1 MPRAQNLFE
10 HAARLYRRRWRA
22 NLAAGMAIFTGVRA
36 AGRPQRIR
44 LGEILVSQKAVSQ
57 EQLKLALE
65 EQKRSG
71 RRLGRVLIDLGFVA
85 EERVAQA
92 LARQL
97 NLGFVN
103 LKHFNFNR
111 AVVLKLPEAAAR
123 RFRALALE
131 DRGASMRVGMADPTD
146 LFAFDELTRL
156 LKKDVEAAVVAEG
169 EVLQALDQV
178 YRRTEEITGHAKDL
192 EQDLGGN
199 LVDFGALGAGLG
211 AEDAPVVKL
220 LQSLF
225 EDATQVGASDIHIE
239 PQESRLQMRFR
250 IDGQLHPQAETD
262 LRVAGA
268 LSLRL
273 KLMSGL
279 DISEK
284 RHPQDGR
291 FNVLVRNQPVDVRIS
306 TMPTQYGESIVMRL
320 LNRHSGLLSLEHL
333 GMPAAMLERFNAIF
347 NRVSGM
353 VLVTGPTGSGK
364 TTTLYAAL
372 NALNTPSRK
381 IITVEDPVEYRVR
394 GLNQV
399 QVNEKIGLTFAAVL
413 RSVLRQDPNV
423 ILIGE
428 MRDTETAQIGLRAA
442 ITGHMVFSTLHVRDA
457 ASAPVRLLDMEV
469 PRYMV
474 ATSLQAVIAQRLVR
488 LICESCVEDH
498 APTPQEAKFIETEL
512 HGEARSFKRG
522 RGCAYCNG
530 TGFRGRM
537 GVYEMLEMTPPL
549 VEGIARDDVPGFV
562 RTADEQMS
570 GQTFVQHAAALA
582 AAGRTTL
589 NEVMRISQSEE

>member
-1 MPRAQNLFE
+1 
-10 HAARLYRRRWRA
+10 
-22 NLAAGMAIFTGVRA
+22 MAISTSARA

-44 LGEILVSQKAVSQ
+44 LGDVLVSQKAVSQ
-57 EQLKLALE
+57 EQLKLGLE

-71 RRLGRVLIDLGFVA
+71 RKLGRVLVDLGFVS
-85 EERVAQA
+85 EDRIAQA
-92 LARQL
+92 LGRQL
-97 NLGFVN
+97 NLAYVD

-131 DRGASMRVGMADPTD
+131 DRGAAMLVGMADPTD
-146 LFAFDELTRL
+146 LFAFDELTRI

-169 EVLQALDQV
+169 QVLQALDQV
-178 YRRTEEITGHAKDL
+178 YRRTEEITGHARDL
-192 EQDLGGN
+192 EQDLGGS

-239 PQESRLQMRFR
+239 PQEDLLQIRFR
-250 IDGQLHPQAETD
+250 IDGQLQPQTETD

-268 LSLRL
+268 LALRL

-306 TMPTQYGESIVMRL
+306 TMPTQHGESVVMRL
-320 LNRHSGLLSLEHL
+320 LHRHSGLLSLERL
-333 GMPAAMLERFNAIF
+333 GMPAGMLERFSAIF

-372 NALNTPSRK
+372 NALNTPGRK

-428 MRDTETAQIGLRAA
+428 MRDTDTAQIGLRAA

-457 ASAPVRLLDMEV
+457 VSAPLRLLDMQV

-488 LICESCVEDH
+488 LICESCLEDH
-498 APTPQEAKFIETEL
+498 APTPQEQKFIDTEL
-512 HGEARSFKRG
+512 GGGARTYKRG
-522 RGCAYCNG
+522 RGCAHCNG
-530 TGFRGRM
+530 SGFRGRM
-537 GVYEMLEMTPPL
+537 GVYEMLEMTPRL

-562 RTADEQMS
+562 RAAEEEMS
-570 GQTFVQHAAALA
+570 GRSFVHHAAALA
-582 AAGRTTL
+582 ATGRTTL

>member
-1 MPRAQNLFE
+1 
-10 HAARLYRRRWRA
+10 
-22 NLAAGMAIFTGVRA
+22 MAISTGARA

-44 LGEILVSQKAVSQ
+44 LGEVLVSQKALSQ
-57 EQLKLALE
+57 EQLRLGLE

-71 RRLGRVLIDLGFVA
+71 RKLGRVLVDLGFVSEA
-85 EERVAQA
+85 RVAQA

-97 NLGFVN
+97 NLPFVD
-103 LKHFNFNR
+103 LKHFNFNH

-131 DRGASMRVGMADPTD
+131 ERGPALVVGMADPTD
-146 LFAFDELTRL
+146 LFAYDELTRI
-156 LKKDVEAAVVAEG
+156 LKRDVEAAVVAET

-178 YRRTEEITGHAKDL
+178 YRRTEEISGHAREL

-225 EDATQVGASDIHIE
+225 EDAAQVGASDIHIE
-239 PQESRLQMRFR
+239 PQENRLQIRFR
-250 IDGQLHPQAETD
+250 IDGQLQPQAETE

-268 LSLRL
+268 LALRL

-284 RHPQDGR
+284 RLPQDGR
-291 FNVLVRNQPVDVRIS
+291 FHVLVRSQPVDVRIS
-306 TMPTQYGESIVMRL
+306 TMPTQYGESLAMRL
-320 LNRHSGLLSLEHL
+320 LDRQGGLLSLESL
-333 GMPAAMLERFNAIF
+333 GMPAAMLERFSAIF

-372 NALNTPSRK
+372 NALNTPTRK

-428 MRDTETAQIGLRAA
+428 MRDADTAQIGLRAA
-442 ITGHMVFSTLHVRDA
+442 LTGHMVFSTLHVRDA

-488 LICESCVEDH
+488 LICESCVEEH
-498 APTPQEAKFIETEL
+498 APTPQEAKFIEVEL
-512 HGEARSFKRG
+512 FSKNHAFKRG
-522 RGCAYCNG
+522 RGCAHCNG
-530 TGFRGRM
+530 SGFRGRM
-537 GVYEMLEMTPPL
+537 GVYEMLEMTPRL
-549 VEGIARDDVPGFV
+549 VEAIAHDDVPGFA
-562 RTADEQMS
+562 RAAEAEMS
-570 GQTFVQHAAALA
+570 GRTFVHHAAALA
-582 AAGRTTL
+582 AGGRTTL

>member
-1 MPRAQNLFE
+1 
-10 HAARLYRRRWRA
+10 
-22 NLAAGMAIFTGVRA
+22 MAITTTGVRS

-44 LGEILVSQKAVSQ
+44 LGEVLVAQKAVSQ
-57 EQLKLALE
+57 EQLRLGLD

-71 RRLGRVLIDLGFVA
+71 RKLGRVLVDLGFVT
-85 EERVAQA
+85 EERIAQA

-97 NLGFVN
+97 NLAFVN

-111 AVVLKLPEAAAR
+111 PVVMKLPEAAAR

-131 DRGASMRVGMADPTD
+131 ERGGAMVVGMADPTD
-146 LFAFDELTRL
+146 LFAYDELTRI
-156 LKKDVEAAVVAEG
+156 LKKDVEAVVVAES
-169 EVLQALDQV
+169 EVLLALDQV
-178 YRRTEEITGHAKDL
+178 YRRTEEISGHAKEL
-192 EQDLGGN
+192 EQDLSGN
-199 LVDFGALGAGLG
+199 VIDFGALGQGLG

-220 LQSLF
+220 LQSIF

-239 PQESRLQMRFR
+239 PQESRLQIRFR
-250 IDGQLHPQAETD
+250 IDGQLQPQTETD
-262 LRVAGA
+262 LRVASA

-291 FNVLVRNQPVDVRIS
+291 FNVAVRGQPVDVRIS
-306 TMPTQYGESIVMRL
+306 TMPTQFGESVVMRL
-320 LNRHSGLLSLEHL
+320 LNRNSGLLTLEHL
-333 GMPAAMLERFNAIF
+333 GMPGQMLERFSAIF

-423 ILIGE
+423 ILVGE

-442 ITGHMVFSTLHVRDA
+442 LTGHMVFSTLHVRDS
-457 ASAPVRLLDMEV
+457 ASAPVRLLDMQV

-488 LICESCVEDH
+488 VICESCVEEH
-498 APTPQEAKFIETEL
+498 AMTPQEAKFIETL
-512 HGEARSFKRG
+512 GLSATGAFRRG
-522 RGCAYCNG
+522 RGCTHCNG

-537 GVYEMLEMTPPL
+537 GVYEMLEMSPRL
-549 VEGIARDDVPGFV
+549 VEAIAKDDVPGF
-562 RTADEQMS
+562 RRAAEEEMA
-570 GQTFVQHAAALA
+570 GQTLVHHAAALA
-582 AAGRTTL
+582 VAGRTTL
-589 NEVMRISQSEE
+589 NEVMRISQAEE

>member
-1 MPRAQNLFE
+1 
-10 HAARLYRRRWRA
+10 
-22 NLAAGMAIFTGVRA
+22 MAITTTTARTG
-36 AGRPQRIR
+36 GRPQRVR
-44 LGEILVSQKAVSQ
+44 LGEVLVSQKAVSQ
-57 EQLKLALE
+57 EQLRLALE

-71 RRLGRVLIDLGFVA
+71 RKLGRVLVDLGFVS
-85 EERVAQA
+85 EERIAQA

-97 NLGFVN
+97 NLAFVN
-103 LKHFNFNR
+103 LKQFNFNR
-111 AVVLKLPEAAAR
+111 TVVQKLPEAAAR
-123 RFRALALE
+123 RFRAIALE
-131 DRGASMRVGMADPTD
+131 DRGAAMLVGMADPTD
-146 LFAFDELTRL
+146 LFAFDELARI
-156 LKKDVEAAVVAEG
+156 LKKDVEAAVVVEG
-169 EVLQALDQV
+169 ELLQSLDQV
-178 YRRTEEITGHAKDL
+178 YRRTEEISGHAKEL
-192 EQDLGGN
+192 EQDLGGT
-199 LVDFGALGAGLG
+199 LVDFGALGATLG

-239 PQESRLQMRFR
+239 PQETRLQIRFR
-250 IDGQLHPQAETD
+250 IDGQLQPQAETD

-291 FNVLVRNQPVDVRIS
+291 FNVLVRNQPIDVRIS
-306 TMPTQYGESIVMRL
+306 TLPTQYGESVVMRV
-320 LNRHSGLLSLEHL
+320 LNRQSGLLSLDHL
-333 GMPAAMLERFNAIF
+333 GMPARMLERFTAIF

-372 NALNTPSRK
+372 NALNTPTRK

-394 GLNQV
+394 GINQV

-423 ILIGE
+423 ILVGE
-428 MRDTETAQIGLRAA
+428 MRDAETAQIGLRAA

-457 ASAPVRLLDMEV
+457 ASAPVRLLDMQV

-488 LICESCVEDH
+488 LICESCIEDH
-498 APTPQEAKFIETEL
+498 VPTAQEQKFIEMVWRGELGGTE
-512 HGEARSFKRG
+512 GRRFRRG
-522 RGCAYCNG
+522 KGCQHCNG
-530 TGFRGRM
+530 TGFRGRL
-537 GVYEMLEMTPPL
+537 GVYEMLEMTPRL
-549 VEGIARDDVPGFV
+549 VEAIAKDDVPGFAQAA
-562 RTADEQMS
+562 REEMS
-570 GQTFVQHAAALA
+570 GLTYLEHAASLA